1 MHRLNIIAAGAL
13 LVATGAL
20 AGCDMLGMGSNTKSL
35 HATLNAGQEVPPN
48 KSGGTGSADF
58 TLDPSTKQLS
68 WKISYSGLT
77 GDATAAHI
85 HGPAAPGANSGVV
98 VNLAP
103 SGLKNPIEG
112 STTLTDAQ
120 VGDLTSGKDYVNI
133 HTAQNKGGEIRGQI
147 TP

>member
-20 AGCDMLGMGSNTKSL
+20 AGCDMMGMGSNTKSL
-35 HATLNAGQEVPPN
+35 HATLSAAQEVPPT
-48 KSGGTGSADF
+48 KSSGAGTADF

-85 HGPAAPGANSGVV
+85 HGPAAPGAKAGVV